1 MTELIDL
8 LSRYGLAA
16 VFFNVLLEQIGLPI
30 PALPL
35 FVVAGA
41 MAADG
46 KLSAPGALGWAILAS
61 LIADGVWFGLGRRQG
76 ARVLRTVCR
85 ISISPDTCVKRMEW
99 LYERFG
105 LPSLLFA
112 KFVPGYSTV
121 APPLAGA
128 LGAGAAGFLLFDAAG
143 ALLWAGSA
151 IGAGMIFHRAID
163 RLLALLEGLG
173 SLGLGLVGV
182 AFVAWVVYRF
192 IERRRFVHELR
203 LARISVPELQRMLGA
218 ADAPLVFDVRTSSA
232 AWLDQRR
239 IPGSL
244 RLSFDEI
251 ERTLAG
257 ESRAREVVLYC
268 T

>member
-16 VFFNVLLEQIGLPI
+16 VFCNVLLEQIGLPI

-46 KLSAPGALGWAILAS
+46 KLSAPGALGWAVLAS

-76 ARVLRTVCR
+76 ERVLRTVCR

-99 LYERFG
+99 LYERIG

-128 LGAGAAGFLLFDAAG
+128 LGAGMVAFLFFDAAG

-163 RLLALLEGLG
+163 RLLLLLEGLG
-173 SLGLGLVGV
+173 SLGLGLVGI
-182 AFVAWVVYRF
+182 AFLAWVAYRF
-192 IERRRFVHELR
+192 VERRRFVRELR
-203 LARISVPELQRMLGA
+203 LARVSVPELQRMLGA
-218 ADAPLVFDVRTSSA
+218 DDAPLVFDVRTSSA
-232 AWLDQRR
+232 AWLDPRC

-257 ESRAREVVLYC
+257 ASRAREVVLYC